1 MENQDKKLTRKIK
14 KDECLELKLTG
25 VHSVSYLPCHICNRE
40 LTSFFQINQKIT
52 CQSEQ
57 CHEAGECVCGQK
69 EMQDFIQKETENVEN
84 GECDDLN
91 LN

>member
-14 KDECLELKLTG
+14 KDECLEFMLTG
-25 VHSVSYLPCHICNRE
+25 VHSVSYIPCHICNRQ
-40 LTSFFQINQKIT
+40 LTSFFAIDTKLT
-52 CQSEQ
+52 CQNEK
-57 CHEAGECVCGQK
+57 CIEAGECVCGQK
-69 EMQDFIQKETENVEN
+69 EMQDMILTETDNLEN

>member
-1 MENQDKKLTRKIK
+1 MESQDKKLTRKMK
-14 KDECLELKLTG
+14 KDVCLELMLTG
-25 VHSVSYLPCHICNRE
+25 VHAVTHIPCHICNRE
-40 LTSFFQINQKIT
+40 LTSFFTIDKKLT

-57 CHEAGECVCGQK
+57 CHEAGECVCGIK
-69 EMQDFIQKETENVEN
+69 EMQEALLTQNQNIED